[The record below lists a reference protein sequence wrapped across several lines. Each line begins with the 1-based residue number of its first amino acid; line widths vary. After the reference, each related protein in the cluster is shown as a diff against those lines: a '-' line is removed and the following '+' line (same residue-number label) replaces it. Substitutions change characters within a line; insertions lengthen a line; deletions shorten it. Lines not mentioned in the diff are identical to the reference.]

1 MENLKKL
8 ISTLENL
15 LETQKM
21 NNVGF
26 IYIEKISQ
34 CKLNLEG
41 KIAFPEG
48 ITKVQKVCTNIPK
61 DYKQYLNRK
70 GIEVV
75 GKRRWG
81 KKIYRW
87 LIEHND
93 NFYLQVIN
101 SKNRY
106 FYYDADGKKLSY
118 NSIKDYLQKSSKV
131 EHGLRTYKL
140 DANTRKVSFKGYT
153 FE

>member
-1 MENLKKL
+1 MKNLRNL
-8 ISTLENL
+8 IATLENL

-26 IYIEKISQ
+26 IYIEKVSQ
-34 CKLNLEG
+34 CKLNSEG
-41 KIAFPEG
+41 KIYFPEG
-48 ITKVQKVCTNIPK
+48 ITKVQKVCTNIPN
-61 DYKQYLNRK
+61 DYEKYLNKK
-70 GIEVV
+70 GIEVI

-87 LIEHND
+87 LVEHNE

-106 FYYDADGKKLSY
+106 YYYDANGNKLKYSD
-118 NSIKDYLQKSSKV
+118 IKDCLQKSSKI

-140 DANTRKVSFKGYT
+140 DENTRKVSFKGYS
-153 FE
+153 FQ